1 MQNAISQAQFNVLE
15 RIIAMST
22 SAADLIGTCACAQD
36 VQFKW
41 ILVAD
46 LGFFGNVST
55 PVAFEM
61 HRSRRAWALL
71 RQVKNKFTF
80 VNWDYQPSSLTSQQA
95 ADIDD
100 NRPMALPWLFS
111 VLRRLYQHRRRPGL
125 SLPTLLLYSACL
137 NDIGHECE
145 FRKHDCLMHVGM
157 VVLKAFDDDARQ

>member
-55 PVAFEM
+55 PVVFEM

-71 RQVKNKFTF
+71 RQVKTNSLFFLAGCLSQIEMGLLTFKF
-80 VNWDYQPSSLTSQQA
+80 
-95 ADIDD
+95 
-100 NRPMALPWLFS
+100 LPHS
-111 VLRRLYQHRRRPGL
+111 KRL
-125 SLPTLLLYSACL
+125 
-137 NDIGHECE
+137 I
-145 FRKHDCLMHVGM
+145 
-157 VVLKAFDDDARQ
+157 

>member
-1 MQNAISQAQFNVLE
+1 
-15 RIIAMST
+15 
-22 SAADLIGTCACAQD
+22 
-36 VQFKW
+36 
-41 ILVAD
+41 
-46 LGFFGNVST
+46 
-55 PVAFEM
+55 M
-61 HRSRRAWALL
+61 HRSCRAWALL
-71 RQVKNKFTF
+71 RQVKTNSFLVK
-80 VNWDYQPSSLTSQQA
+80 WDYQPSSPTSQQA

-111 VLRRLYQHRRRPGL
+111 VLRRLYQHRLRPGL